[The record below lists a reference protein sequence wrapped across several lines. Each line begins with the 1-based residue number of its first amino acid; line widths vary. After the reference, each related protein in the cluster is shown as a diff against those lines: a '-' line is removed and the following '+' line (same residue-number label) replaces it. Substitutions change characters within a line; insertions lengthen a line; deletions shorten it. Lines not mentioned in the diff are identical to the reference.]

1 MTEPNNRGMSRPF
14 ILISND
20 DGYKA
25 AGINTLIDTL
35 HPMADLLVVAPGGG
49 RSGYGCAITSTAP
62 IRNRLVHREE
72 GLEIF
77 ACSGS
82 PVDCV
87 KLASTSF
94 CLCAV
99 ARPIWW

>member
-62 IRNRLVHREE
+62 IHNRLVCTAKKDWKFS
-72 GLEIF
+72 L
-77 ACSGS
+77 A
-82 PVDCV
+82 PVV
-87 KLASTSF
+87 PSIA
-94 CLCAV
+94 
-99 ARPIWW
+99 